1 MSQGDS
7 WYLQYFQNL
16 PHYKE
21 LNEWVDAIS
30 KEVLIIHFGVLIPVN
45 FNEGMPGMLKVYR
58 SDLCS
63 FISKFFSCVFLSYSF
78 SFLKDLKGRLYL
90 FS

>member
-7 WYLQYFQNL
+7 WDIQYFQNL
-16 PHYKE
+16 PHYRE
-21 LNEWVDAIS
+21 LNQWVDAIS
-30 KEVLIIHFGVLIPVN
+30 KEVLLIHFGVLLAVN
-45 FNEGMPGMLKVYR
+45 FNEGMPEVSR

-63 FISKFFSCVFLSYSF
+63 FISKFSSCVFLSYSF